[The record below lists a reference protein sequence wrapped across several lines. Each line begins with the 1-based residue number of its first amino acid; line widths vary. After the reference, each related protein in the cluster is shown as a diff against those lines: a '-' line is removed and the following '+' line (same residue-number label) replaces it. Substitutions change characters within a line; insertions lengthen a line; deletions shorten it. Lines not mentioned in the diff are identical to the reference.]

1 MIILQRILP
10 LEATQMEE
18 LNNYGVNQIVEE
30 KVLMQILHLVLQEQQ
45 QNIFEGQCTNGDVYA
60 DWIQCVQKE
69 E

>member
-1 MIILQRILP
+1 
-10 LEATQMEE
+10 MEE